1 MKIMGLDVS
10 TQSTGWSVL
19 KLIDNNISVVAYGLI
34 RGEKTMSTIQR
45 LHLLGNELKKT
56 IELHNPDEIG
66 IEEIAFM
73 RGPKILK
80 VLSRFSGVA
89 IFQVYSYKKKE
100 PFFFEPPA
108 WKKNL
113 GISGS
118 SLKAEVQVEICSRF
132 NFLRQ
137 EQIIKY
143 KEDFNRIKADTI
155 SIKLDGKKQGINKK
169 DLSKKLK
176 EFDKQYEKIST
187 DIYSDC
193 GVNNDIADS
202 IGIALAT
209 INEIK
214 SSKN

>member
-1 MKIMGLDVS
+1 MKIKVMGLDVS

-19 KLIDNNISVVAYGLI
+19 ELNESNISVIAYGLI
-34 RGEKTMSTIQR
+34 RGEKSMSTIQR
-45 LHLLGNELKKT
+45 LHLLGNELKKI
-56 IELHNPDEIG
+56 IELYNPDEIG

-73 RGPKILK
+73 RGPTILK

-89 IFQVYSYKKKE
+89 IFQAYSHKKKE

-113 GISGS
+113 GISGG

-132 NFLRQ
+132 NFLTQ
-137 EQIIKY
+137 EQTSEYKKVFEQIKN
-143 KEDFNRIKADTI
+143 EMSTIKFDA
-155 SIKLDGKKQGINKK
+155 KKQSTEKK
-169 DLSKKLK
+169 VLNKKLK
-176 EFDKQYEKIST
+176 ELEKKYDKISA

-202 IGIALAT
+202 TGIALAV

-214 SSKN
+214 SK